1 MAAEDKESLVLVA
14 RKPSFGLPT
23 GCPSCLPAYFYLRF
37 ADVNFQLHPNLTY
50 PDSDQ
55 IPYVEC
61 GDYVAFNNEKGG
73 VIESLKEDGVVDLD
87 SGLPSHTVPEWLAM
101 KAMISTWLADA
112 VSFEL
117 WAGSDRNSANTIY
130 YSDLPW
136 PIGKVLHFMQTSNA
150 KQLLEITK
158 VNAERRET
166 EIYRRA
172 TLAYQALST
181 LLGEQMFFFENR
193 PTSLDA
199 VFLGHALFTLQA
211 LPETSLLRSKLLEH
225 RNLVRYC
232 EDLKGKY
239 LEAGPSSSSTIPKS
253 PFEPSSSSTPRR
265 GTRSNWSAKPKSKPK
280 KEKTEEE
287 KTFKRRAKYF
297 LATQFVAVLVFLSL
311 LGPGGS
317 EAEMDDDDMEYDA

>member
-1 MAAEDKESLVLVA
+1 MAEDKESLVLVA

-37 ADVNFQLHPNLTY
+37 ADVNFQLQPNLTY

-101 KAMISTWLADA
+101 KAMIGTWLADA

-117 WAGSDRNSANTIY
+117 WAGSDRNSADTIY

-136 PIGKVLHFMQTSNA
+136 PIGKVLHFMQTSKA

-158 VNAERRET
+158 ANAERRET
-166 EIYRRA
+166 EIYRKA

-181 LLGEQMFFFENR
+181 LLGEQTFFFENR

-239 LEAGPSSSSTIPKS
+239 LEAGPSSTSTIPKS
-253 PFEPSSSSTPRR
+253 PFETSSSSTPKR
-265 GTRSNWSAKPKSKPK
+265 GTRSNWSAKPKGKPK
-280 KEKTEEE
+280 REKTEEE

-297 LATQFVAVLVFLSL
+297 LATQFIAVLVFLSL

-317 EAEMDDDDMEYDA
+317 ETEMDGDDMEYDD

>member
-1 MAAEDKESLVLVA
+1 MAEDKESLVLVA

-37 ADVNFQLHPNLTY
+37 ADVNFQLQPNLTY

-101 KAMISTWLADA
+101 KAMIGTWLADA

-117 WAGSDRNSANTIY
+117 WAGSDRNSADTIY

-136 PIGKVLHFMQTSNA
+136 PIGKVLHFMQTSKA

-158 VNAERRET
+158 ANAERRET
-166 EIYRRA
+166 EIYRKA

-181 LLGEQMFFFENR
+181 LLGEQTFFFENR

-239 LEAGPSSSSTIPKS
+239 LEAGPSSTSTIPKS
-253 PFEPSSSSTPRR
+253 PFETSSSSTPKR
-265 GTRSNWSAKPKSKPK
+265 GTRSNWSAKPKGKPRR
-280 KEKTEEE
+280 EKTEEE

-297 LATQFVAVLVFLSL
+297 LATQFIAVLVFLSL

-317 EAEMDDDDMEYDA
+317 ETEMDGDDMEYDD